1 MIGISIAGFDP
12 SGGAGILADIKTFTS
27 LGIYGTSVITALTA
41 QNPKKFFSTY
51 PTVIEYIEEQFDS
64 IVDEYDI
71 NYGKT
76 GMLYSDEVIK
86 LVHKKLKSNHIKY
99 VVDPVMIASSGG
111 KLSENSISKTLKNS
125 LIKDSILITP
135 NVHEAE
141 ILSGISIKNINDEIE
156 ASNILNEYSDV
167 LITGGHL
174 NGNSI
179 LNLDGKIKVLKEDLI
194 KTNNVHGSG
203 CSLSAA
209 ITSYLIK
216 GEELSVAIN
225 KANKFVRIA
234 IENGCYQT
242 LGFQNISKFTR

>member
-27 LGIYGTSVITALTA
+27 LGIHGTSVITALTA
-41 QNPKKFFSTY
+41 QNPERFFSTY
-51 PTVIEYIEEQFDS
+51 PIAIEYIEEQFNS
-64 IVDEYDI
+64 IVDEYNI

-76 GMLYSDEVIK
+76 GMLYSNEVIK
-86 LVHKKLKSNHIKY
+86 LIHEKLSSNNVKY

-111 KLSENSISKTLKNS
+111 NLSKNDISKTLKNN
-125 LIKDSILITP
+125 LIKDSVLITP
-135 NVHEAE
+135 NIFEAE
-141 ILSGISIKNINDEIE
+141 VLSGIAIKNIADGIE
-156 ASNILNEYSDV
+156 ASEILNKYSNV

-179 LNLDGKIKVLKEDLI
+179 LNIDGKIKVIKEDLI
-194 KTNNVHGSG
+194 KTNNIHGSG

-216 GEELSVAIN
+216 GEELSAAVK
-225 KANKFVRIA
+225 KANKFIRIA
-234 IENGCYQT
+234 IENGQYGT
-242 LGFQNISKFTR
+242 LGF

>member
-12 SGGAGILADIKTFTS
+12 SGGAGILTDIKTFTS
-27 LGIYGTSVITALTA
+27 LGIHGTSVITALTA

-51 PTVIEYIEEQFDS
+51 PIAIEYIEEQFDS
-64 IVDEYDI
+64 IVDEYNI
-71 NYGKT
+71 NHGKT
-76 GMLYSDEVIK
+76 GLLYSDEVIK
-86 LVHKKLKSNHIKY
+86 LIHKKLKSNNIKY

-111 KLSENSISKTLKNS
+111 KLSKNDISKTLKNN
-125 LIKDSILITP
+125 LIKDSVLITP
-135 NVHEAE
+135 NISEAE
-141 ILSGISIKNINDEIE
+141 ALSGIAIENIADGIE
-156 ASNILNEYSDV
+156 ASDMLNKYSNV

-179 LNLDGKIKVLKEDLI
+179 LNIDGKITVLKEDLI

-216 GEELSVAIN
+216 GEELIVAV
-225 KANKFVRIA
+225 KKSNKFVRIA
-234 IENGCYQT
+234 IENGQHGT
-242 LGFQNISKFTR
+242 LSF

>member
-12 SGGAGILADIKTFTS
+12 SGGAGILADLKTFTS
-27 LGIYGTSVITALTA
+27 LGVHGTSVITALTA
-41 QNPKKFFSTY
+41 QNPKKFFSNY
-51 PTVIEYIEEQFDS
+51 PITIEYIEEQFDS
-64 IVDEYDI
+64 IMDEYNI

-86 LVHKKLKSNHIKY
+86 LTHKKLKSNYIKY

-111 KLSENSISKTLKNS
+111 NLSKNNISKTLKNS

-135 NVHEAE
+135 NVFEAE
-141 ILSGISIKNINDEIE
+141 TLSEIDIKNLDDGIE
-156 ASNILNEYSDV
+156 ASHILNKYSNV

-179 LNLDGKIKVLKEDLI
+179 LNIDGKITVFKEDLI
-194 KTNNVHGSG
+194 TTNNVHGSG
-203 CSLSAA
+203 CILSAA

-216 GEELSVAIN
+216 GEELPVAIS

-234 IENGCYQT
+234 IENGRYGT
-242 LGFQNISKFTR
+242 LGF

>member
-27 LGIYGTSVITALTA
+27 LGIHGTSVITALTA
-41 QNPKKFFSTY
+41 QNPRKFFSNY
-51 PTVIEYIEEQFDS
+51 PIAIEFIEKQFDS
-64 IVDEYDI
+64 IIDEYNI

-76 GMLYSDEVIK
+76 GMLYSDEAIK
-86 LVHKKLKSNHIKY
+86 LTHRKLKSNDIKY
-99 VVDPVMIASSGG
+99 VVDPVMISSSNGS
-111 KLSENSISKTLKNS
+111 LSKNNISKTLKNS

-135 NVHEAE
+135 NVSEAE
-141 ILSGISIKNINDEIE
+141 TLSEIAIKNLDDGIE
-156 ASNILNEYSDV
+156 ASHILSKYSNV

-179 LNLDGKIKVLKEDLI
+179 LNIDGKITIFKEDLI

-203 CSLSAA
+203 CTLSAA

-216 GEELSVAIN
+216 GEELHIAIN

-234 IENGCYQT
+234 IKNGHYGT
-242 LGFQNISKFTR
+242 LRFLTNFK